1 MIANADLLDYEDED
15 EENHLDYNIG
25 ANQNQNPNYTGFT
38 EQNSNG
44 FQDYKM
50 SSKNSFGDQ
59 NDYIAG
65 AKLHLA
71 SSIKHDPQQQSLQK
85 SSRSK
90 KQPDEEDEF
99 LDEII
104 NRNYG
109 VKSNKAPP
117 AVNF

>member
-1 MIANADLLDYEDED
+1 
-15 EENHLDYNIG
+15 
-25 ANQNQNPNYTGFT
+25 
-38 EQNSNG
+38 
-44 FQDYKM
+44 M

-59 NDYIAG
+59 NEYIAG
-65 AKLHLA
+65 AKLHHLA
-71 SSIKHDPQQQSLQK
+71 SSVKHDPQQQQSLQK

-109 VKSNKAPP
+109 AKSNKAPP
-117 AVNF
+117 AVNFWYFNVK